1 MRKVCRKF
9 KSFCLLY
16 LFLNESNYY
25 TVLSKSERSFSELE
39 TCFFVAWKQECKIYK
54 MMW

>member
-1 MRKVCRKF
+1 MRKVCPEF

-16 LFLNESNYY
+16 LFLNESNSY
-25 TVLSKSERSFSELE
+25 TVLSKSGRSFSEFE
-39 TCFFVAWKQECKIYK
+39 TCFFVVRKQECRIYK